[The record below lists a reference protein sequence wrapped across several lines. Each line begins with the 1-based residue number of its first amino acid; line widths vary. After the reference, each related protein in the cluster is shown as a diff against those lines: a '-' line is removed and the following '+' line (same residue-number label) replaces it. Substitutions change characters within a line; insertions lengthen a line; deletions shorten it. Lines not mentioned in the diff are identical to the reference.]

1 MVHGD
6 CRVPQHYKPNKSLG
20 KWVAKQREQ
29 YKLKLK
35 GQHSFLTPYREEKLN
50 QAGFS
55 WHVRNSLDS
64 EVQNVMDEMI
74 NNNRT
79 ALAATSTSTTNN
91 DDDAV
96 DAKIAAVIIATN
108 ETTNIDA
115 VKMEPDIEIRTDP
128 PPNDDVLLKTSNEM
142 AEV

>member
-1 MVHGD
+1 
-6 CRVPQHYKPNKSLG
+6 LG

-64 EVQNVMDEMI
+64 EVQTVMDELI
-74 NNNRT
+74 HNNRN
-79 ALAATSTSTTNN
+79 ALAATTGPTSSSTN
-91 DDDAV
+91 DDTNDNVDGVTAETEDTTEVAQDTTVNPIKEEEEEEGDIVEAV
-96 DAKIAAVIIATN
+96 
-108 ETTNIDA
+108 
-115 VKMEPDIEIRTDP
+115 
-128 PPNDDVLLKTSNEM
+128 PPNDATARV
-142 AEV
+142 EV

>member
-1 MVHGD
+1 MHGD

-64 EVQNVMDEMI
+64 EVQTVMDELI
-74 NNNRT
+74 NNNRN
-79 ALAATSTSTTNN
+79 ALAATSSSTTANTNGDGAIANSASVVKEEPYDEMTSTH
-91 DDDAV
+91 
-96 DAKIAAVIIATN
+96 
-108 ETTNIDA
+108 
-115 VKMEPDIEIRTDP
+115 
-128 PPNDDVLLKTSNEM
+128 PPNDDAQTNDTTCGTAV
-142 AEV
+142 